1 MMKNLIYAAAFTLVF
16 ASSVPATWATGRPSD
31 ARFSHLVDTA
41 AYPNNASSL
50 NAIHQF
56 EVHVQGIA
64 VSELSID
71 LPEGVSI
78 HRGIEVTNQSGQE
91 VAAEVSV
98 NDRKATVVFFQ
109 PVPPGTVLSV
119 SMRGV
124 DTGGIDNTWQY
135 RVNAKKVGLTTE
147 ISLGSARIQT
157 QRD

>member
-1 MMKNLIYAAAFTLVF
+1 MKNLIYAAAFTLVF
-16 ASSVPATWATGRPSD
+16 ASSVPAALATGKPED
-31 ARFSHLVDTA
+31 TRFSHLIDGA
-41 AYPNNASSL
+41 AYPNNASSR
-50 NAIHQF
+50 NATHQF
-56 EVHVQGIA
+56 EVHVQGKA
-64 VSELSID
+64 LSELSIN
-71 LPEGVSI
+71 LPQSVSI
-78 HRGIEVTNQSGQE
+78 GRGIEVTNQSGQE

-98 NDRKATVVFFQ
+98 NDRKATVIFSQ

-147 ISLGSARIQT
+147 LSLGSARIQS